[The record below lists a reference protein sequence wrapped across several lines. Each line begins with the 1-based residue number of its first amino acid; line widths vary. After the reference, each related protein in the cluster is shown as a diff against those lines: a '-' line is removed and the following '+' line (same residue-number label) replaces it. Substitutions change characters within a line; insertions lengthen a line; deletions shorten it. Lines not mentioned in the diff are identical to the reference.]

1 MLLCYS
7 SMRFLCSIWL
17 CFTSQHMLE
26 NMHNTWIDCHSTMLI
41 HSHVVSLL
49 IGKIKTSIPCIII
62 EHCVWCD
69 SAPDIISVLCTAKQC
84 LRCYR
89 NYPLLCKT
97 SVFTV
102 CVTSQIAVTVVQ
114 SVICRFIKTDLI
126 GIHRLENDRDKVWI
140 VLYWCALSSAGNK
153 LYIIFEW

>member
-1 MLLCYS
+1 MLYRQFLALGLTMLLCYS

-97 SVFTV
+97 SSVYSLCNKSNCSYSCAV
-102 CVTSQIAVTVVQ
+102 CYMPI
-114 SVICRFIKTDLI
+114 
-126 GIHRLENDRDKVWI
+126 
-140 VLYWCALSSAGNK
+140 Y
-153 LYIIFEW
+153 